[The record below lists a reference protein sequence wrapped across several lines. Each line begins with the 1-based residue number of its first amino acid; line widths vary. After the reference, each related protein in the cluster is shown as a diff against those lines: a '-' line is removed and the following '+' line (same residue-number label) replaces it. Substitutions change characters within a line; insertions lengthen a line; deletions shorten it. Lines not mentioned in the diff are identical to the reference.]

1 METEER
7 NEREVEGLSV
17 GYGILVQATNDY
29 THTNTNTHKHVP
41 FLSSE
46 CQWSIHWVSFPLQP
60 LKRSS

>member
-7 NEREVEGLSV
+7 NEREVERLSV
-17 GYGILVQATNDY
+17 AYGILVQATHD
-29 THTNTNTHKHVP
+29 HTQTTQTHKHVP